1 MKEIDELNQRMDSND
16 EIVDSLVK
24 KNTEMEKQVA
34 KITESPVP
42 DYSVAINNILTEV
55 RDIKQNIKQNEEL
68 TWLKQIYE
76 KLNKVPTS
84 ATKQLRILLF
94 PETNQGQYYKIVF
107 GRLIPWGICLVVIT
121 YLYSLSGRAIEAY
134 GQHKQNQQAEHYQ
147 RAWIYL
153 KQIAKR
159 RTLSAMDTA
168 YAKTENKQ
176 SDISCN

>member
-34 KITESPVP
+34 KITEDPVP
-42 DYSVAINNILTEV
+42 DYSGAINTILTEIME
-55 RDIKQNIKQNEEL
+55 IKKNIKENEEL
-68 TWLKQIYE
+68 TLLKRIYE

-84 ATKQLRILLF
+84 ITKQIRILLF

-121 YLYSLSGRAIEAY
+121 YLYSLGGKAIDAY
-134 GQHKQNQQAEHYQ
+134 GQHMQNEQSAHYQ

-153 KQIAKR
+153 KQIAKK
-159 RTLSAMDTA
+159 RTLAAMDTA
-168 YAKTENKQ
+168 YLKTENK
-176 SDISCN
+176 

>member
-24 KNTEMEKQVA
+24 KNTEMEKQVT
-34 KITESPVP
+34 KITDNPIP
-42 DYSVAINNILTEV
+42 DFSVVINTILSEV
-55 RDIKQNIKQNEEL
+55 REIKQNVKQNDEL
-68 TWLKQIYE
+68 TLLKQIYE
-76 KLNKVPTS
+76 KLNKVPTFI
-84 ATKQLRILLF
+84 TKQIRILLF

-121 YLYSLSGRAIEAY
+121 YLYSLGGKAIDAY
-134 GQHKQNQQAEHYQ
+134 GQHKQSEQSAHYQ

-168 YAKTENKQ
+168 YSKTENK
-176 SDISCN
+176 